1 MRNKHRERDL
11 RNDNKKVMRRRR
23 RRRRRK
29 KTESVV
35 GVLEREREREK
46 EGVTFFGGVVEREGD
61 LGFSTT
67 KHDTTHPTHHT
78 TPQVEGVVFLWL
90 ALGLVLLFLFF

>member
-35 GVLEREREREK
+35 GVLEREREK

>member
-1 MRNKHRERDL
+1 MKYWEINIEREIWETIIKSYE
-11 RNDNKKVMRRRR
+11 KKKKKKKKED
-23 RRRRRK
+23 RK
-29 KTESVV
+29 CCW
-35 GVLEREREREK
+35 GFREREREK